1 MTTPEFADNR
11 DNFCYRHPDRQSFVL
26 CQRCLRTI
34 CPECRESHTPA
45 PELLREFFDEPPPD
59 VTWYRGRGCSK
70 CDFSGYKG
78 RRIVAELWIP
88 SNRDVILIN
97 KSAPRDELVE
107 SARESTFSMAE
118 NAMVLLKEGVTNLEE
133 LMRTLPYA
141 TIYRMRSLVA
151 A

>member
-1 MTTPEFADNR
+1 L
-11 DNFCYRHPDRQSFVL
+11 S
-26 CQRCLRTI
+26 QRLVRTV
-34 CPECRESHTPA
+34 CTDCRETYVPA
-45 PELLREFFDEPPPD
+45 PELLREFFDETPND
-59 VTWYRGRGCSK
+59 IAWYRGRGCQK
-70 CDFSGYKG
+70 CDFTGYKG

-88 SNRDVILIN
+88 SSADVILIN

-107 SARESTFSMAE
+107 SAMMSTFSMAE
-118 NAMVLLKEGVTNLEE
+118 NALYLLKEGVTNLDE